1 MAANWW
7 LSSQRKHFV
16 KAPGELRAALG
27 RAHGDLEPRE
37 LFDRKLSY
45 TECKRSSAPFL
56 RPRPRA
62 APASPAAQPRPTPSA
77 TLWRPRADSRAVI
90 LHVALGLG
98 LRQRVSSTAIV
109 YFRRFFLKN
118 SFVDFSGPKVRARTR
133 ASVRTLP
140 RPPPPPPLPPPLFRR
155 GRLPL
160 PSCSSPPCERNGL
173 LGPRLTQGRTPAAG
187 QIAATCLYVAAKTE
201 ESPVQA
207 GQVQNQFNRTLASKP
222 FAGDPF
228 LPSAEVGRLGP
239 NELLDLELVVLQQL
253 DFYLVV
259 FHPHRDAVRYVGDI
273 GLEQAFLEDAWL
285 MVNDTYRTD
294 LCLLFPPYVIALGV
308 LFALG
313 HAKKQPDKIVSY
325 LQEAGVDDAEVR
337 HVCMEL
343 VNLYTKLGRGH
354 PGVDV
359 P

>member
-1 MAANWW
+1 M
-7 LSSQRKHFV
+7 
-16 KAPGELRAALG
+16 
-27 RAHGDLEPRE
+27 
-37 LFDRKLSY
+37 
-45 TECKRSSAPFL
+45 
-56 RPRPRA
+56 
-62 APASPAAQPRPTPSA
+62 
-77 TLWRPRADSRAVI
+77 I

-118 SFVDFSGPKVRARTR
+118 SFVDFSGPKVRSRTR
-133 ASVRTLP
+133 APAHARVHSPSPFRP
-140 RPPPPPPLPPPLFRR
+140 RPPPAPLL
-155 GRLPL
+155 
-160 PSCSSPPCERNGL
+160 SA
-173 LGPRLTQGRTPAAG
+173 GPRPPQPFGPCMRNALLRPILTQGYAPAAE

-207 GQVQNQFNRTLASKP
+207 GQVQNQFNRALASKP

-228 LPSAEVGRLGP
+228 LPSAEVGRLGS

-259 FHPHRDAVRYVGDI
+259 FHPHRDVVRYVGDI

-313 HAKKQPDKIVSY
+313 HAKKQPDKIVAY

-354 PGVDV
+354 PGEEV

>member
-27 RAHGDLEPRE
+27 RAHGELEPRE

-45 TECKRSSAPFL
+45 TEL
-56 RPRPRA
+56 
-62 APASPAAQPRPTPSA
+62 
-77 TLWRPRADSRAVI
+77 I

-118 SFVDFSGPKVRARTR
+118 SFVDFSGPK
-133 ASVRTLP
+133 
-140 RPPPPPPLPPPLFRR
+140 
-155 GRLPL
+155 
-160 PSCSSPPCERNGL
+160 
-173 LGPRLTQGRTPAAG
+173 
-187 QIAATCLYVAAKTE
+187 IAATCLYVAAKTE

-228 LPSAEVGRLGP
+228 LPSAEVGRLGS

-259 FHPHRDAVRYVGDI
+259 FHPHRDVVRYVGDI